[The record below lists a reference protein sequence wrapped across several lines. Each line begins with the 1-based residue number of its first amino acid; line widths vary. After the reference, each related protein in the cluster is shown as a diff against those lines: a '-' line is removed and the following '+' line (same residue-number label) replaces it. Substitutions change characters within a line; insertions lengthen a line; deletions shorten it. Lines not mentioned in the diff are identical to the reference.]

1 MRRTL
6 CLVCAL
12 ICTAATPAFAT
23 RFVDAA
29 AAYPGAPQPVYDDPP
44 PTPYPMNYSEE
55 TAMALGTRAGGIDLF
70 AAPRAGGMAPAVSV
84 GSGAG
89 APMLKLQWRP

>member
-1 MRRTL
+1 MPVLR

-12 ICTAATPAFAT
+12 ICTAASPAFAV
-23 RFVDAA
+23 RFVNAA
-29 AAYPGAPQPVYDDPP
+29 ANYPGAPQPVYNDPAP
-44 PTPYPMNYSEE
+44 LPYAMTYSEE
-55 TAMALGTRAGGIDLF
+55 TARALGAHSGGLDI
-70 AAPRAGGMAPAVSV
+70 ASSGGGMAPAVSV